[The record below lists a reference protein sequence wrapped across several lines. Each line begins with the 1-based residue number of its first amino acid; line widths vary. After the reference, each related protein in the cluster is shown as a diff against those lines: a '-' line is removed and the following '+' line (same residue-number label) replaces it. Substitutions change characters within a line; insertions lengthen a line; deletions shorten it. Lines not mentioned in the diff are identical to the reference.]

1 MTAFRFSR
9 VAMLRRSR
17 AMVSSTRLWKSRLV
31 FWTGA
36 LAIGA
41 ISVGFAKAADFA
53 QRTFATFA
61 GTEEFHY
68 APLLITPLGFVLC
81 AWLAWRY
88 FPGTQGSGIPQA
100 IAARHLRDVPDR
112 GGMLSLRIA
121 VGKVFLTVAGMFC
134 GASIG
139 REGPTVQVGASI
151 MMLSGR
157 FGGIA
162 EGRGLILAGSAAG
175 IAAAFNTPL
184 AGIVFAIE
192 EMSRSYKART
202 NGMVLSTVIIAG
214 VASLAILGNYTYFG
228 KSHVV
233 LDQARDWVLV
243 LSCGLAGGVMGAIFS
258 RGVLSVSR
266 RMRRWRGA
274 SPRSKMLLL
283 ALVAGIITAIVGV
296 GSGGE
301 TWGTGYEQARSAI
314 EGEAPPASFFLFKL
328 ISTLVATVSGIPGG
342 LFAPSLS
349 VGAGLGSS
357 VALALGSDIGLA
369 AILGMA
375 AYFAGVTQAP
385 MTAIVIIIE
394 MTGGHDIIVPVMAAA
409 MLGYGTA
416 RVITPEPLYAA
427 LSRPFIADALR
438 QVRAREAALRAAEK
452 AAEAAM
458 ETTSAAPEPGAP
470 QPPARG

>member
-1 MTAFRFSR
+1 
-9 VAMLRRSR
+9 
-17 AMVSSTRLWKSRLV
+17 
-31 FWTGA
+31 
-36 LAIGA
+36 
-41 ISVGFAKAADFA
+41 
-53 QRTFATFA
+53 
-61 GTEEFHY
+61 
-68 APLLITPLGFVLC
+68 
-81 AWLAWRY
+81 
-88 FPGTQGSGIPQA
+88 
-100 IAARHLRDVPDR
+100 
-112 GGMLSLRIA
+112 
-121 VGKVFLTVAGMFC
+121 
-134 GASIG
+134 
-139 REGPTVQVGASI
+139 
-151 MMLSGR
+151 
-157 FGGIA
+157 
-162 EGRGLILAGSAAG
+162 
-175 IAAAFNTPL
+175 
-184 AGIVFAIE
+184 
-192 EMSRSYKART
+192 
-202 NGMVLSTVIIAG
+202 
-214 VASLAILGNYTYFG
+214 
-228 KSHVV
+228 
-233 LDQARDWVLV
+233 
-243 LSCGLAGGVMGAIFS
+243 
-258 RGVLSVSR
+258 
-266 RMRRWRGA
+266 
-274 SPRSKMLLL
+274 
-283 ALVAGIITAIVGV
+283 VGV